1 MPGCG
6 LGRLVFEFAKRGF
19 KAQGN
24 EFAYFCL
31 LSSNFILNASDQ
43 PNQFTIY
50 PYIHCFSNARSDQDI
65 YKAVQIP
72 DVCPNIEMSDSE
84 GSYDFSMVAGEFNEV
99 YGGQTSEWDSIVT
112 CFFIDTAHNIMDYLV
127 TLNKILKIGGL
138 WANIGP
144 LQWHYSENFYET
156 QVELAWD
163 EIAKIIP

>member
-1 MPGCG
+1 
-6 LGRLVFEFAKRGF
+6 
-19 KAQGN
+19 
-24 EFAYFCL
+24 
-31 LSSNFILNASDQ
+31 
-43 PNQFTIY
+43 
-50 PYIHCFSNARSDQDI
+50 
-65 YKAVQIP
+65 
-72 DVCPNIEMSDSE
+72 MSDSE
-84 GSYDFSMVAGEFNEV
+84 GSYDFSMVAGEFREV

-112 CFFIDTAHNIMDYLV
+112 CFFIDTEHNILDYLV